1 MSEIQLATEEKV
13 IEILT
18 KFLASRI
25 ENPEK
30 ELKRFSVE
38 EFSLK
43 VRYGKYESSLNA
55 SSAKLIVD
63 FQNSIYRIAA
73 LMVKGRADA
82 RLLTKEEKEELEIP
96 FKISKGSTV
105 EETAS
110 LLDKVGDLMNMIPAE
125 QRGYVLVAIILIVF
139 GYVAYTKYLTYKQQK
154 NDANNL
160 KDERKSKDEIIQSAI
175 DKLSES
181 NKSLAEIVH
190 DTEKDTLS
198 NLSAIGGDVEYQGQ
212 TLSSSAIE
220 QIKRRKFPTVKKEEP
235 KANQIVG
242 NYRIISIN
250 LKQNN
255 IVVDPVSG
263 STDQPLKL
271 YYDNDYLLTYMQN
284 LKEQLK
290 NAIDNEEKIFHI
302 EAIRSENGNKIM
314 YSLYAISEVK

>member
-1 MSEIQLATEEKV
+1 MSEIQLVTEEKV
-13 IEILT
+13 IGILT

-30 ELKRFSVE
+30 ELKRFSAE

-73 LMVKGRADA
+73 LMIKGRADA
-82 RLLTKEEKEELEIP
+82 RLLTREEKEELEIP

-110 LLDKVGDLMNMIPAE
+110 LLDKIGDLMNMIPVA

-139 GYVAYTKYLTYKQQK
+139 GYLAYIKHLAYKQQK
-154 NDANNL
+154 NDADNL
-160 KDERKSKDEIIQSAI
+160 QEERKSKDKIIELAM

-181 NKSLAEIVH
+181 NKNLAEIVR

-212 TLSSSAIE
+212 PLSSPMIE
-220 QIKRRKFPTVKKEEP
+220 QIRRWRFPTIKKEEP

-255 IVVDPVSG
+255 IVVDPVAG
-263 STDQPLKL
+263 TTDQPLKL

>member
-30 ELKRFSVE
+30 ELKRFSAE

-43 VRYGKYESSLNA
+43 IRYGKYESSLNA

-73 LMVKGRADA
+73 LMVKGKADV
-82 RLLTKEEKEELEIP
+82 RLLTREEKEELEIP

-110 LLDKVGDLMNMIPAE
+110 LLDKIGDLMNMIPAE

-139 GYVAYTKYLTYKQQK
+139 GYVAYAKYLTYKQQK

-198 NLSAIGGDVEYQGQ
+198 NLSAIGGEIEYQGQ

-220 QIKRRKFPTVKKEEP
+220 QIKRRRFPTAKKEEP
-235 KANQIVG
+235 KANQING

-255 IVVDPVSG
+255 IVVDPVSA